1 MPEIFDTFTSASIL
15 YCITFTVTSEQCG
28 DCSAIQVNTRI
39 LNEESNFEGMGID
52 KLSNLGDICMDI
64 QMHLRQIGCG
74 VMVRSWDKKNL
85 WTL

>member
-28 DCSAIQVNTRI
+28 DRSAIQVNS

-74 VMVRSWDKKNL
+74 VTVRSRDKKNL